1 MEDVEHLVMRCTNLA
16 GEREKLVKLMKEKV
30 AEWQSIDDSEKATT
44 VLDYT
49 CKNGGVGR
57 LVEVI

>member
-1 MEDVEHLVMRCTNLA
+1 MRCTNLA